1 MIQTSFFKETEEVF
15 VDPNGFKPRKLE
27 EVVMNKDI
35 PENMYMI
42 YPSGGLHPFYKVRNT
57 FTIYQQKIWPYIKRI
72 KWQETF
78 KGTKKSQVNCD
89 LPLTGYPRI
98 TIPMYP
104 EDAKARPIWD
114 QLIHRLV
121 AQAFIPN
128 PEEKPL
134 IMHRNDDSTN
144 YLISNLK
151 WGTPSEN
158 NKGAIGKRPYSMKDK
173 YKNMLSSG
181 IIKG

>member
-72 KWQETF
+72 
-78 KGTKKSQVNCD
+78 
-89 LPLTGYPRI
+89 
-98 TIPMYP
+98 
-104 EDAKARPIWD
+104 
-114 QLIHRLV
+114 QLIHRLL